1 MFLLILEFCATVVL
15 EYISE
20 RTQTTTAGM
29 RWNKIK
35 ITLLRRVQAYF
46 SSFITE
52 LKGAKF
58 SHAFIHFCTLAGAAF
73 ALPVC

>member
-1 MFLLILEFCATVVL
+1 MFLLVLGVVL

-20 RTQTTTAGM
+20 RTQTTTASV
-29 RWNKIK
+29 RWSKIK
-35 ITLLRRVQAYF
+35 ITPLQRGQAYF

-58 SHAFIHFCTLAGAAF
+58 SHDFIHFCTLAGAAF